1 MFLENAIWLQI
12 LRSYKFYEVTNIT
25 VLTSHGAVVSLWT
38 IKGLLQTQRFFS
50 VLAPLGGI
58 WTARKITAKFQDSS
72 VFKALFIFL
81 RNEQR
86 EYSWKVSITNKLK
99 SISGK

>member
-1 MFLENAIWLQI
+1 MLFG
-12 LRSYKFYEVTNIT
+12 YKFYEVTNIA
-25 VLTSHGAVVSLWT
+25 VLTSHGAVFSLWT
-38 IKGLLQTQRFFS
+38 IKGLLQTQRFFFS

-72 VFKALFIFL
+72 VFKPLFIFL

-86 EYSWKVSITNKLK
+86 EYSWKVSITNKLRL
-99 SISGK
+99 ISGK

>member
-1 MFLENAIWLQI
+1 MFCFLKMLFG
-12 LRSYKFYEVTNIT
+12 YKFYEVTNIA
-25 VLTSHGAVVSLWT
+25 VLTSHGAVISLWT
-38 IKGLLQTQRFFS
+38 IKDLLQTQRLLS

-58 WTARKITAKFQDSS
+58 WTARKIAAKFQDSS

-86 EYSWKVSITNKLK
+86 EYSWKVSITNKLR

>member
-1 MFLENAIWLQI
+1 MFCFLKMLFG
-12 LRSYKFYEVTNIT
+12 YKFYEVTNIA

-38 IKGLLQTQRFFS
+38 IKGLLQTQRFFFFFS

-58 WTARKITAKFQDSS
+58 WTARKITAKFQDIS
-72 VFKALFIFL
+72 VFKALFTFL

-86 EYSWKVSITNKLK
+86 EYSWKVSITNKLR